1 VDACRQRKT
10 KKKRSITDILL
21 QQKHTKTKP
30 LKAQMLN
37 TRFQEESVR
46 SRSSYSTFHH
56 NRQRIH
62 HSSRNRHRKEAGEN
76 NRRKSES
83 SRNSRTRPFLKVQ
96 KKDKTLVQFLKTGGS
111 SEILFSTNVLKITK
125 NKEAS
130 ATRERRA

>member
-1 VDACRQRKT
+1 VRACRQRKT
-10 KKKRSITDILL
+10 KQKRSITDILL

-37 TRFQEESVR
+37 NRFQEESVR

-62 HSSRNRHRKEAGEN
+62 HSSRNRHRKEAAEN

-83 SRNSRTRPFLKVQ
+83 SRNSRTRPFLQ
-96 KKDKTLVQFLKTGGS
+96 SPKKGQIARAVFKTGGS
-111 SEILFSTNVLKITK
+111 SENLFSTDVLKITK
-125 NKEAS
+125 DKEAS
-130 ATRERRA
+130 VTRERRA